1 MQGNKLKRLAEL
13 ERSLAATH
21 EQAIEKHQEAL
32 WAQFSDD
39 ELEQVIASVARRE
52 QPGYVLTAEDKAIER
67 RWYEA
72 VQATLTTVTM
82 DQRAK
87 FEWRAWAVEWGKAV
101 RRHS

>member
-21 EQAIEKHQEAL
+21 EQAIEKHQGAL

-52 QPGYVLTAEDKAIER
+52 QPGYVLTAEDRAIER

-72 VQATLTTVTM
+72 VQATVPE
-82 DQRAK
+82 DQRVLSD
-87 FEWRAWAVEWGKAV
+87 WRAWAVAWGKAV